1 MVWALLVSEY
11 SPGATQKF
19 DRLLCS
25 NTIRQAIGTPEC
37 LDPLSRELEPLFVR
51 VDNFQIGAT
60 PTDGLGLYWRHLEE
74 PLRNDVARLFQ
85 ISRLWVRNIGNRH
98 HTKRQ
103 IQRIIRRIIPRLA
116 RLPPCLLLRYQAAKR
131 PDRHRGELGQD
142 VSVVFAAEFATQ
154 LAGSG

>member
-1 MVWALLVSEY
+1 MKAV
-11 SPGATQKF
+11 
-19 DRLLCS
+19 
-25 NTIRQAIGTPEC
+25 
-37 LDPLSRELEPLFVR
+37 
-51 VDNFQIGAT
+51 
-60 PTDGLGLYWRHLEE
+60 GLYLRHLEE

-131 PDRHRGELGQD
+131 PDRHRAELGQD

-154 LAGSG
+154 LAGSGWQTRNLIRGVKAGLPQVSSGGFAVGAFSFSPHG